1 MKILAF
7 LDLFQKNIIN
17 FIITNLQ
24 TNVALDIIGRLTI

>member
-1 MKILAF
+1 MKILVF

-24 TNVALDIIGRLTI
+24 TNVTLNRIGHLHI

>member
-24 TNVALDIIGRLTI
+24 TNVTLDIIGRITI

>member
-1 MKILAF
+1 MKILVF

-24 TNVALDIIGRLTI
+24 TNVTLYRIGHLHI

>member
-24 TNVALDIIGRLTI
+24 TNVTLDIIGRLRI